1 MKCTLLVSAAAS
13 AALSLLAWE
22 SGLATDRPLTEDERT
37 KLVAAMTA
45 EGCSGGQMEFDD
57 DGHYEVDDAR
67 CSDGRRYDL
76 KFDASFKLIGKAL
89 DD

>member
-1 MKCTLLVSAAAS
+1 MHCRFLALAAAS
-13 AALSLLAWE
+13 AALSLLACG
-22 SGLATDRPLTEDERT
+22 SGLAEDRPLTGDERT

-57 DGHYEVDDAR
+57 GHYEVDDAR
-67 CSDGRRYDL
+67 CSDGRTYDL
-76 KFDASFKLIGKAL
+76 KFDASFKLISKER